1 MRSTCF
7 LLKCLYIY
15 QDLQIYIY
23 FLYQSIKKHS
33 FFIKKIRY
41 YKNMMTNWK
50 HIKHNNL
57 IFNKIQLVKLLYKN
71 L

>member
-7 LLKCLYIY
+7 LLKYLYIY
-15 QDLQIYIY
+15 QALQIYIY
-23 FLYQSIKKHS
+23 ILYQSIKKHS

-50 HIKHNNL
+50 HIKHNYL

>member
-7 LLKCLYIY
+7 LLKYLYIY
-15 QDLQIYIY
+15 QALQRYIY
-23 FLYQSIKKHS
+23 FISIHKKHS

-50 HIKHNNL
+50 YIKHNYL